1 VQKVKKAVIPAAGLG
16 TRFLPAT
23 KALAKEMLPIVDTP
37 TIQFIVEEAI
47 QSGIEDIVIVDG
59 KSKRSIEDHFDSNTE
74 LEDNLSAKGKDKLLK
89 LVQDTTD
96 LNIYFIR
103 QSHPRGLGDAVL
115 KAKSFIGN

>member
-1 VQKVKKAVIPAAGLG
+1 MKI
-16 TRFLPAT
+16 
-23 KALAKEMLPIVDTP
+23 I
-37 TIQFIVEEAI
+37 
-47 QSGIEDIVIVDG
+47 
-59 KSKRSIEDHFDSNTE
+59 FDSNTE

-115 KAKSFIGN
+115 KAKSFVGDEPFVVMLGDDL